1 MSVLGELDWRPVLVS
16 LHVASAATVL
26 SVALGSVLGWI
37 FAHRDFPGRR
47 AVESAV
53 LLPLVLPP
61 TVLGYYLLVLIGA
74 NGPIGRAWMAAFGE
88 PLVFTRNAAIAA
100 ACVATVPIVA
110 RQLSAAFAA
119 IDEEATEAARLA
131 GAGAWSLFWHIHLP
145 QIRGP
150 LGAAATIAFARALGD
165 FGMTLMVAGSIPGRT
180 QTASLAIYDLISAGR
195 AREATVL
202 VALVSV
208 VAIGALWAVAG
219 TMPRSI
225 RRRG

>member
-1 MSVLGELDWRPVLVS
+1 VSLLAGIDWRPVVVS

-26 SVALGSVLGWI
+26 SVVVGSALGWI

-47 AVESAV
+47 AIEAAV

-74 NGPIGRAWMAAFGE
+74 HGPVGHAWTAVFGA
-88 PLVFTRNAAIAA
+88 PLVFTRNAAIVA

-119 IDEEATEAARLA
+119 IDDDATEAARLA

-150 LGAAATIAFARALGD
+150 LAAAATIAFARALGD
-165 FGMTLMVAGSIPGRT
+165 FGTTLMVAGSIPGRT

-195 AREATVL
+195 AGEATVL
-202 VALVSV
+202 VVLVSV
-208 VAIGALWAVAG
+208 VALAALWAVSG
-219 TMPRSI
+219 TLPKGARA
-225 RRRG
+225 RR